1 LPGFRRQRLFSDTE
15 AIAVRRGHLAG
26 RRLSILDEFCHAKHV
41 AVIGQGRTEDP
52 VDTWLKEKRV
62 ERRIG
67 LVVPSYLQALHMVAN
82 TDLVAFVP
90 SRLIE
95 TLMQPL
101 SLIRVAP
108 PIDPGNYEEFV
119 FHPAR
124 AEADLCSI
132 WLRNLVS
139 AIGRKLDR
147 SPRKL
152 QYRRP
157 AASPLNRRNETEVD
171 PILVRSVK

>member
-1 LPGFRRQRLFSDTE
+1 
-15 AIAVRRGHLAG
+15 
-26 RRLSILDEFCHAKHV
+26 LDEFRRAKHV
-41 AVIGQGRTEDP
+41 AVVGQGRREDP
-52 VDTWLKEKRV
+52 VDTWLREKRV

-67 LVVPSYLQALHMVAN
+67 LVVPSYLQALHMVAS

-101 SLIRVAP
+101 SLFRVTP
-108 PIDPGNYEEFV
+108 PIDPGSYQEFV

-132 WLRNLVS
+132 WLRNLVA

-147 SPRKL
+147 STRKL
-152 QYRRP
+152 QHSGP
-157 AASPLNRRNETEVD
+157 ATGALNRRDETGVD
-171 PILVRSVK
+171 PVLIGSAK